1 MNGADHNM
9 ICSVFCY
16 NISMKLFVKKLDE
29 KVTGIIPYA
38 HDTDAGLD
46 VCCSSDIEL
55 LPNIPTKVGTGVA
68 MQVPDGYVALVWDK
82 SSVGSMGIKTFGGV
96 IDSGYRGEVFIVMVN
111 LTSEKINFQSGKKIA
126 QIIIQKYEK
135 MDVEYVES
143 LDDATTRGDKGF
155 GSSGQ

>member
-1 MNGADHNM
+1 
-9 ICSVFCY
+9 
-16 NISMKLFVKKLDE
+16 MKLFVKKLDE

-46 VCCSSDIEL
+46 ICCASDVEL
-55 LPNIPTKVGTGVA
+55 LPNVPTKIATGIA

-82 SSVGSMGIKTFGGV
+82 SSVGSIGIKTLGGV

-111 LTSEKINFQSGKKIA
+111 LTNEKINFSAGKKIA

-135 MDVEYVES
+135 VVVEQVGE
-143 LDDATTRGDKGF
+143 LDGDTTRGDKGF
-155 GSSGQ
+155 GSSGN